1 MGDDDVTLKGMGR
14 NAIPCLVLA
23 KSKKEKMNKKMLR
36 TCVVGFNIEID
47 LHAAPLLGGRKKG
60 KKYIETRSVVGWHK

>member
-1 MGDDDVTLKGMGR
+1 MGDDDVTLRRVRR
-14 NAIPCLVLA
+14 NAIPWLVLA

-47 LHAAPLLGGRKKG
+47 LHTAPLLGGRK
-60 KKYIETRSVVGWHK
+60 ERSTLRHVL